1 MGRGA
6 TGSRGRGDDIL
17 QYQIHWTVSA
27 GVAGF
32 YLVATK
38 YCAARTLDGSSEGEG
53 WRDGIGGS
61 QIARN
66 VANQPRQLS
75 SGNTT
80 RAAAR
85 IFVIE
90 LRSIL
95 MYVLRWAT
103 ATKLAAGE

>member
-17 QYQIHWTVSA
+17 QCQIHWTVSA

-32 YLVATK
+32 YLVVTK

-90 LRSIL
+90 L
-95 MYVLRWAT
+95 Y
-103 ATKLAAGE
+103 

>member
-17 QYQIHWTVSA
+17 QCQIHWTVSA

-32 YLVATK
+32 YLVVTK

-75 SGNTT
+75 GSYICY
-80 RAAAR
+80 RA
-85 IFVIE
+85 
-90 LRSIL
+90 IL